1 MPLKVCIYQYKTL
14 YIMTSSRRIESIWKA
29 VMQSRGSLLQMA
41 RPICPHNFSVTASR
55 AQTFSAAAQSGSA
68 TQPRRQRLGQDR
80 ITSDGRLITDPQ
92 NRLDAD
98 SAQSSTEPAT
108 VGLKRPSGV
117 PATAP
122 ATDPISNSQLAEMV
136 DFVTG
141 CKRLLVLTGAG
152 CSTESNIPDYRGPKG
167 AYSTGF
173 QPMTH
178 QQFMATEERRARYWA
193 RSFAGW
199 HEFAAVQP
207 NRAHYALAQIQRMG
221 WAQDIIT
228 QNVDR
233 LHHKAASRDIIELHG
248 TTHRVICM
256 SCQEITPREDFQRRL
271 EAMNP
276 EAAAA
281 IKRMVEA
288 EQLLKKRRG
297 PLHPSTDEEIRQAAE
312 EGNVIM
318 QPDGEVDIPVRRP
331 DGDVELK
338 GAGEHFYFPPCSSCG
353 GILKPNV
360 VFFGDTIP
368 KPRALSAMGLA
379 QSCDGLLVVG
389 SSLQVYSAFR
399 LAKAAKQAD
408 ASIALLTAGW
418 TRADDMADMK
428 IECLAGE
435 ALSRLAKEPALL
447 VPRTYETAAA

>member
-1 MPLKVCIYQYKTL
+1 MPLQPAAYRQSL
-14 YIMTSSRRIESIWKA
+14 LA
-29 VMQSRGSLLQMA
+29 VMTPGRHSTVLFQRILRSKTGPTQL
-41 RPICPHNFSVTASR
+41 
-55 AQTFSAAAQSGSA
+55 AAAWHGEPAITAASTHSLSTSA
-68 TQPRRQRLGQDR
+68 HSSYPSQPRNQRLGQDR

-92 NRLDAD
+92 NRVDTD
-98 SAQSSTEPAT
+98 VAQASVDPAA
-108 VGLKRPSGV
+108 VGLKRPAGV

-122 ATDPISNSQLAEMV
+122 VTDPITNSQLAGLV

-207 NRAHYALAQIQRMG
+207 NRAHHALAEMQRMG
-221 WAQDIIT
+221 WAQSIIT

-233 LHHKAASRDIIELHG
+233 LHHKAGSRDIIELHG

-256 SCQEITPREDFQRRL
+256 SCQTITPREEFQRQL

-276 EAAAA
+276 EAAKA

-288 EQLLKKRRG
+288 EELLKKRRG
-297 PLHPSTDEEIRQAAE
+297 PLHPSTEEEITRAAE

-338 GAGEHFYFPPCSSCG
+338 GAGEHFYFPACAECG

-368 KPRALSAMGLA
+368 KPRALSALSLA

-399 LAKAAKQAD
+399 LAKAAKQAE
-408 ASIALLTAGW
+408 ASLTLLTAGW
-418 TRADDMADMK
+418 TRADDIADMK

-435 ALSRLAKEPALL
+435 ALSRLAKDPALL
-447 VPRTYETAAA
+447 VPRSYEVAAA

>member
-1 MPLKVCIYQYKTL
+1 MPLQQAIHCRSL
-14 YIMTSSRRIESIWKA
+14 LAAMRSSHNSTSLLKA
-29 VMQSRGSLLQMA
+29 VLQTRGAMQLT
-41 RPICPHNFSVTASR
+41 RPVSPAFCAAAAPG
-55 AQTFSAAAQSGSA
+55 AQSFSASAQGGSA
-68 TQPRRQRLGQDR
+68 VQPRRQRLGQDR

-92 NRLDAD
+92 NRADTD
-98 SAQSSTEPAT
+98 SAQASTDPAA
-108 VGLKRPSGV
+108 VGLKRPAGV

-122 ATDPISNSQLAEMV
+122 VTDPISNAQLAELV
-136 DFVTG
+136 NFVTG

-207 NRAHYALAQIQRMG
+207 NRAHYALAQMQRMG

-233 LHHKAASRDIIELHG
+233 LHHKAGSKEIIELHG

-256 SCQEITPREDFQRRL
+256 SCKKITPREEFQREL
-271 EAMNP
+271 EGLNP
-276 EAAAA
+276 EAASA
-281 IKRMVEA
+281 IQRMVEA
-288 EQLLKKRRG
+288 EQLLRKRRG
-297 PLHPSTDEEIRQAAE
+297 PLHPSTEEEIRRAAE

-338 GAGEHFYFPPCSSCG
+338 GAGEHFFFPPCSECG

-368 KPRALSAMGLA
+368 KPRAISAMSLA

-399 LAKAAKQAD
+399 LAKAAKQAE
-408 ASIALLTAGW
+408 AGIALLTAGW
-418 TRADDMADMK
+418 TRADELADMK

-435 ALSRLAKEPALL
+435 VLSRLASDSALL
-447 VPRTYETAAA
+447 VPRNYETSAA